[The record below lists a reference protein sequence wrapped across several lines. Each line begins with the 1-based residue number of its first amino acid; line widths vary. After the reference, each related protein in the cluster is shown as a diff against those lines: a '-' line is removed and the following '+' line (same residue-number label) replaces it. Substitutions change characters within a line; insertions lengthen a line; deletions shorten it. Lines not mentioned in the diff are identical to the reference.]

1 MTRPVHHSWIGD
13 LLAVLLLAGLCLL
26 FFWAIITPNLADRGS
41 FPPGDFGD
49 QFHAFAVFESQ
60 ELFAG
65 RVPLW
70 CPYFYAGHPFQA
82 DIQAAIFYP
91 VSLLTMALNW
101 LTSGPVVTFLA
112 LEWEAIAHFWLAS
125 VFTYFFARRL
135 MRHRGAALV
144 SAITFAYGGY
154 LTAYPSQQ
162 LAILETGIWLP
173 LILWCMDVGLER
185 LGRSPASPAALG
197 GRAAGRAALPL
208 AGLFWGV
215 SLLAGH
221 PQTAMYVFYTTLLYF
236 IFAAWCYR
244 VRWQRALLAFIL
256 IQAVGVG
263 LAAVHLIPGVEY
275 MRLSVRAQIGY
286 DEVAG
291 GFARQDI
298 TQLLLPG
305 SAGVMSPLY
314 VGILPLLLAVLAP
327 VVRRSAQV
335 VFWWCLAIVALLLSF
350 GGNTFFYSLFYL
362 AVPGFGLFRSQE
374 RAAFIFSFA
383 LAVLAGFGALCL
395 VRALSKTRKRLFNR
409 FLSAVGYLTVGSL
422 LLVALSYYGWLT
434 EGWAA
439 DSIFAAGLTR
449 STMLTIV
456 LALSGF
462 LFWLRKQRRIR
473 TTLWLTF
480 VVALIVFDL
489 FTVNWKNNLSARQLD
504 AYWPYSP
511 LVLVPMQDT
520 DRPFRLHNEWRL
532 PGNYGCVYGLED
544 IWGASPLRLK
554 WYDDFLKKVPLE
566 RAWQMLN
573 VRYVIT
579 WRKTLPLPSARPYE
593 EPQSDWRHAA
603 SHESSQS
610 GQSGEM
616 AYLHRL
622 RDVGPRA
629 WLVYKTRMLSN
640 EESLALLADP
650 SFDPFAE
657 AVVGQAL
664 PFPLMDAAQPQE
676 PPRITWTSR
685 SPTHLA
691 LDVIAPADGLLV
703 LSEVYYPGW
712 QATVDGAPAPIYRVQ
727 HTLRGLAL
735 PAGEHHVEMAFR
747 PATFTLGAS
756 VSVAA
761 LLATLALLVWNSPT
775 PSVSGRDT
783 GRSSQA

>member
-1 MTRPVHHSWIGD
+1 MTQPVRRSWIRD
-13 LLAVLLLAGLCLL
+13 VLAVLLLAGLCLL

-49 QFHAFAVFESQ
+49 QFHAFAVFESH
-60 ELFAG
+60 ELAAG

-70 CPYFYAGHPFQA
+70 CPYFYGGHPFQA
-82 DIQAAIFYP
+82 DIQAAVFYP
-91 VSLLTMALNW
+91 LSLVTIALNW
-101 LTSGPVVTFLA
+101 LISGPAVTFLA

-154 LTAYPSQQ
+154 LTSYPSQQ
-162 LAILETGIWLP
+162 LAILEVGIWLP
-173 LILWCMDVGLER
+173 LILWCMDIGLER
-185 LGRSPASPAALG
+185 LGGYPSAPLI
-197 GRAAGRAALPL
+197 GRGNSGSGLPL

-221 PQTAMYVFYTTLLYF
+221 PQTSMYVFYTALLYF
-236 IFAAWCYR
+236 IFAAWRYR
-244 VRWQRALLAFIL
+244 VRWQRALLAFVFM
-256 IQAVGVG
+256 QAIGFG
-263 LAAVHLIPGVEY
+263 LAAVHLIPGIEY
-275 MRLSVRAQIGY
+275 MRLSVRAQISY

-314 VGILPLLLAVLAP
+314 VGILPLLLAVLTAVLWFFEP
-327 VVRRSAQV
+327 VRHRAQTI
-335 VFWWCLAIVALLLSF
+335 FWWGVAAVALLLSF

-374 RAAFIFSFA
+374 RVAFIFSFA
-383 LAVLAGFGALCL
+383 LALLAGFGTLCL
-395 VRALSKTRKRLFNR
+395 LHALNKPRKRLFNR
-409 FLSAVGYLTVGSL
+409 FAAAVGYLTVGSL

-439 DSIFAAGLTR
+439 DSIFGAGLTR
-449 STMLTIV
+449 SVLLSLL

-473 TTLWLTF
+473 TILWLSF

-489 FTVNWKNNLSARQLD
+489 FTANWKNNLVDRQPED
-504 AYWPYSP
+504 YWPSSP
-511 LVLVPMQDT
+511 LVLVPMQDP
-520 DRPFRLHNEWRL
+520 DKPFRLHNEWRL

-544 IWGASPLRLK
+544 IWGASPLRIR
-554 WYDDFLKKVPLE
+554 WYDEFLRKVPLE

-573 VRYVIT
+573 VKYVIT
-579 WRKTLPLPSARPYE
+579 WRKTLAPPSERLYE
-593 EPQSDWRHAA
+593 ESQNSLRHTEHRGPSQAA
-603 SHESSQS
+603 PPT
-610 GQSGEM
+610 EM

-622 RDVGPRA
+622 DRVGPRA
-629 WLVYKTRMLSN
+629 WMVYKARALGDA
-640 EESLALLADP
+640 ESLALLANT

-657 AVVGQAL
+657 AVLSEAL
-664 PFPLMDAAQPQE
+664 PFPLEQEASVGQP
-676 PPRITWTSR
+676 PGIVWRSS
-685 SPTHLA
+685 SPTGLS
-691 LDVIAPADGLLV
+691 LDVYTPQDGLLV

-712 QATVDGAPAPIYRVQ
+712 QATVDGAPAHIYRAQ
-727 HTLRGLAL
+727 YALRAIPLR
-735 PAGEHHVEMAFR
+735 AGEHHVELAFR
-747 PATFTLGAS
+747 PATFTAGAA
-756 VSVAA
+756 VSAAA
-761 LLATLALLVWNSPT
+761 LLAVLILVAWSVPPEKRLLGGCP
-775 PSVSGRDT
+775 
-783 GRSSQA
+783 